1 MALQAAETMASIEA
15 LGTVEVWEDEAKP
28 ETAVVKA
35 NTRKIVH
42 PHERCLL
49 GVPPWEELGL

>member
-1 MALQAAETMASIEA
+1 MQAAETMASIEA